1 MNKENTKCVTELRSL
16 SPSPPPILLCLSL
29 CLSAWLEVE
38 WTVLDY
44 GLTIPLALAVTFRAI
59 DYGRR
64 VVCPLLLLLW
74 CCCCCGVVVVAA
86 VASIFSCISIIV
98 IALRVQIVQFAV
110 VVSSLWSV
118 VCSRFWVAHSEQG
131 PEALRVQ
138 LCIKVAPQN
147 NPNARHILTYV
158 CVPPLCPFCF
168 CCCFYLDLGFWNL
181 LFGFF
186 CVLFSFWVF
195 RVCVLY
201 FILSCE
207 CDSLSMVCVSLCVS
221 FAYLCI

>member
-1 MNKENTKCVTELRSL
+1 MRNWIAFSHSV
-16 SPSPPPILLCLSL
+16 PLLHCLSL
-29 CLSAWLEVE
+29 CLLAWLEVE

-64 VVCPLLLLLW
+64 VVCPLLLLLLLLW

-118 VCSRFWVAHSEQG
+118 VCSRFWVAHSERG

-158 CVPPLCPFCF
+158 CRLCAPSASAAASTSTWVFGIC
-168 CCCFYLDLGFWNL
+168 YLV
-181 LFGFF
+181 FF
-186 CVLFSFWVF
+186 FVLFSFWVLGF
-195 RVCVLY
+195 CVLY

>member
-1 MNKENTKCVTELRSL
+1 M
-16 SPSPPPILLCLSL
+16 
-29 CLSAWLEVE
+29 E

-64 VVCPLLLLLW
+64 VVCPLLLLLLLW

-158 CVPPLCPFCF
+158 CRLCAPSASAAASTSTWVFGIC
-168 CCCFYLDLGFWNL
+168 YLV
-181 LFGFF
+181 FF
-186 CVLFSFWVF
+186 FLLFSFWVF